1 MNINTYKHA
10 LPKIL
15 NVIFYYLR
23 IELSIFCIEI
33 RVRGRRE
40 LLAKFTKLSLEQI
53 ELTYLSHRKG
63 NKKKNSFK
71 TLIGSV
77 SKKISGMGGRPPS
90 R

>member
-1 MNINTYKHA
+1 MLYSI
-10 LPKIL
+10 ICVL
-15 NVIFYYLR
+15 NSVYV
-23 IELSIFCIEI
+23 FCIEV

-77 SKKISGMGGRPPS
+77 SKKISGVGGRPPPAKKS
-90 R
+90 SNKK